1 MTKALVSFSY
11 ELTPPK
17 HVYTLTCIYL
27 SLKISLQYHLLYVIT
42 VELTHKKTCID
53 INECFH
59 CRLLLL

>member
-42 VELTHKKTCID
+42 VELTHKK
-53 INECFH
+53 H
-59 CRLLLL
+59 LLI